1 MRYVTELHRRFE
13 SGGVPFV
20 YVSPSASILALDGVS
35 ASVLDH
41 FAAGADLEEWVAGR
55 NGDEEFREQYE
66 VFEGLVHQGLLKP
79 EGEVGPVAEALP
91 PMPYPLTTL
100 VLNVTNKCNL
110 ACTYCYEF
118 GEDKL
123 ADALRKNGDKRRS
136 RMSSETAQQSIDF
149 LMENST
155 GRDQVNLTFF
165 GGETLL
171 NFETIRDAVLYA
183 KERATECGKRM
194 GFALTTNATLLTDEI
209 IDFLVEHRFGVNVSI
224 DGGSEEQD
232 RHRTFKSGEGTYEEI
247 APRIQR
253 LIAANSG
260 VGQPI
265 GARVTL
271 TEGAASVRDTYEH
284 LVGEL
289 GFDQVGFAPVTSA
302 PGRDYAL
309 ASASMDALLDDFRV
323 LTEDYVE
330 AAIENK
336 RHGFSNIEDLLRELH
351 QGVNKAHPCGAGLG
365 LLGVSTEGDLGL
377 CHRFVESGEHEVG
390 DVESGIDQEKRQQ
403 FLIDGHISNKAECQ
417 TCFARPHCS
426 GGCYHEAEVRYGD
439 ASHPNVHHCDWVR
452 AWTDL
457 GLEAY
462 GKIAVGNPAFLD
474 RLDGDPG
481 APVGAVMEVEL

>member
-1 MRYVTELHRRFE
+1 MRYVTELHRRFDSE
-13 SGGVPFV
+13 GVPFV
-20 YVSPSASILALDGVS
+20 YVSPSASILALDEVS
-35 ASVLDH
+35 MDVFDH
-41 FAAGADLEEWVAGR
+41 FASGADLEEWVAGR
-55 NGDEEFREQYE
+55 NGDAAFKEQYE
-66 VFEGLVHQGLLKP
+66 VFEGLVSQGLLKP
-79 EGEVGPVAEALP
+79 EGEVGPAAAALP

-123 ADALRKNGDKRRS
+123 SEALRESGASRRS
-136 RMSSETAQQSIDF
+136 RMSSDTARTSIDF
-149 LMENST
+149 LFENAT

-171 NFETIRDAVLYA
+171 NFETIRDATVYA
-183 KERATECGKRM
+183 EERALESGKKI

-209 IDFLVEHRFGVNVSI
+209 IDFLVGHRFGVNVSI
-224 DGGSEEQD
+224 DGAVEDHD
-232 RHRTFKSGEGTYEEI
+232 RHRTFKSGAGTYEEI

-253 LIAANSG
+253 LIQANAG

-271 TEGAASVRDTYEH
+271 TEGASSVRETYEH
-284 LVGEL
+284 LMGAL

-309 ASASMDALLDDFRV
+309 AGESMDALLDDFRV
-323 LTEDYVE
+323 LTKDYVE
-330 AAIENK
+330 AALTNK

-390 DVESGIDQEKRQQ
+390 SVETGIDQEKRQE
-403 FLIDGHISNKAECQ
+403 FLKEGHISNKTECQ
-417 TCFARPHCS
+417 ACFARPHCS

-439 ASHPNVHHCDWVR
+439 ASQPNVHHCDWVR

-474 RLDGDPG
+474 RLDREPG
-481 APVGAVMEVEL
+481 APVGAVMEVEV